1 MARAQALEARVLL
14 ARRQRQVCMATADG
28 LIASGLKVIE
38 VASTDEALSS
48 LESRSDIRLVVTEI
62 DMPGCLR
69 GLDLARFIMRRWPE
83 SYRLIIVTRSIGC
96 CWRRR
101 AWSA

>member
-1 MARAQALEARVLL
+1 MTPVPALQTPVLL
-14 ARRQRQVCMATADG
+14 AHSERQVCIATTDH
-28 LIASGLKVIE
+28 LIANDFEVIE

-69 GLDLARFIMRRWPE
+69 GLDLARFIMRRWP
-83 SYRLIIVTRSIGC
+83 YIGIIILG
-96 CWRRR
+96 
-101 AWSA
+101 